1 MKSRFYLVLACIAIA
16 IGVTVAVAYYITHQM
31 AGTIEAR

>member
-1 MKSRFYLVLACIAIA
+1 MKNRVDLVLACLAVGF
-16 IGVTVAVAYYITHQM
+16 GVTVAVAYYIMNQM